1 MYEAVER
8 SERELTRLD
17 PHAPAATARCDR
29 SQEDM
34 AAEAHTLREAM
45 RAAA

>member
-1 MYEAVER
+1 
-8 SERELTRLD
+8 LD
-17 PHAPAATARCDR
+17 PHAHAAAATARCDR